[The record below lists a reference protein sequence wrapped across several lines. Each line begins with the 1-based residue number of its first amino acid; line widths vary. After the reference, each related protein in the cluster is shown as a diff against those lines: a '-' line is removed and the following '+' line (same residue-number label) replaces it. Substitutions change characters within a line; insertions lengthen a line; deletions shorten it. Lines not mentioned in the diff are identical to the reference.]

1 MYQLILIQISGRK
14 GTTFPYRGIPINKY
28 RHEGNRKS
36 PVSKHH
42 INNCFWQKS
51 CIDAK
56 TSVQKYDKQDICMV
70 SKYLPKIFVSCKR
83 KNSNLNSRNLTKR
96 SRLTTLV
103 IKYIGIVYLL
113 KWREIWLYFRG
124 ILAKMYYLNL
134 IKENTDN
141 PKLKDIP
148 QCN

>member
-1 MYQLILIQISGRK
+1 
-14 GTTFPYRGIPINKY
+14 
-28 RHEGNRKS
+28 
-36 PVSKHH
+36 
-42 INNCFWQKS
+42 
-51 CIDAK
+51 
-56 TSVQKYDKQDICMV
+56 MV

-141 PKLKDIP
+141 PKLQDIP